1 MLKVQDIEERK
12 EIIEYLLRDLNK
24 NSKAEDTNKTTA
36 KAKSEN
42 ILKLVRD
49 GRSYLFIYYYVDIN
63 VY

>member
-12 EIIEYLLRDLNK
+12 EIIEYLLRDLKK